1 MSTNTPRFSVIV
13 TNYNYADYLQA
24 AVESVLAQT
33 VRDFEVIIVDDGSTD
48 GSHALI
54 ERLCKADP
62 RVRACYQGN
71 SGQAGAFNRGFDEC
85 RGRIICL
92 MDADDLWMPHK
103 LERVGRAFSEARG
116 AALVQHQMLVLR
128 PGRKHCPRYRETLVS
143 GIVLDKIARL
153 REFDYYVP
161 TSGLALP
168 RAVVK
173 KISPIP
179 SQLRICA
186 DAFVT
191 RAAMAHGRL
200 HSIDVPLAYYRVHG
214 NNNWVENSAR
224 QNPKAL
230 IDEILW
236 LVLDHYRANGV
247 EGVLERRPAIAAPAA
262 KPAPTPPAPPRVKHE
277 SWLMANVAVR
287 RMREL
292 KKKYRRIALY
302 GAGAHTT
309 WLMDLL
315 SATDTF
321 PSRMPE
327 IVAVLDH
334 MAETRPQVAGF
345 TVQRPQD
352 VPSSTFDA
360 IVLSTSCF
368 QVPMR
373 KRLRAVYK
381 RPTMI
386 DLFEGLPTEWFA
398 PISGDDYLAAIGK
411 RRKTPRRP
419 KPAKKTSSQKTASQ
433 KTASPKMASLKSTSE
448 RSTRRPPRA
457 A

>member
-1 MSTNTPRFSVIV
+1 MSTKTPRFSVIV
-13 TNYNYADYLQA
+13 TNYNYAGYLQA

-33 VRDFEVIIVDDGSTD
+33 VRDFEVIVVDDGSTD
-48 GSHALI
+48 GSQAVI
-54 ERLCKADP
+54 ERLCKADR
-62 RVRACYQGN
+62 RVRACFQPN
-71 SGQAGAFNRGFDEC
+71 SGQAGAFNRGFAEC

-128 PGRKHCPRYRETLVS
+128 PGRKYCPRYRETLIS

-153 REFDYYVP
+153 REFDYFVP

-168 RAVVK
+168 RSVVK

-179 SQLRICA
+179 GHLRICA
-186 DAFVT
+186 DAYVT

-200 HSIDVPLAYYRVHG
+200 HSIDVPLAHYRVHG
-214 NNNWVENSAR
+214 NNNWVENPVR

-236 LVLDHYRANGV
+236 LVLDHYRDNGV
-247 EGVLERRPAIAAPAA
+247 DGVLERRAPVAAPTTKA
-262 KPAPTPPAPPRVKHE
+262 PAPPIPPATPRVKHE

-287 RMREL
+287 RMRAL
-292 KKKYRRIALY
+292 KRKYPRIALY
-302 GAGAHTT
+302 GAGAHTA
-309 WLMDLL
+309 WLMDML
-315 SATDTF
+315 SATNTF
-321 PSRMPE
+321 PAKMPE

-334 MAETRPQVAGF
+334 MAETRPPVAGF

-352 VPSSTFDA
+352 VPASTFDA
-360 IVLSTSCF
+360 IVLSTSRF

-386 DLFEGLPTEWFA
+386 DLFDGLPGEWFA

-411 RRKTPRRP
+411 RRTTPRRR
-419 KPAKKTSSQKTASQ
+419 KPPQKIASHCSTSQK
-433 KTASPKMASLKSTSE
+433 
-448 RSTRRPPRA
+448 STRRTPRA

>member
-1 MSTNTPRFSVIV
+1 MPTNTPRFSVIV
-13 TNYNYADYLQA
+13 TNYNYADYLQS

-33 VRDFEVIIVDDGSTD
+33 VRDFEVVIVDDGSTD
-48 GSHALI
+48 GSHAVI

-62 RVRACYQGN
+62 RVRACFQAN
-71 SGQAGAFNRGFDEC
+71 SGQAGAFNRGFDAC

-92 MDADDLWMPHK
+92 MDADDLWMANK
-103 LERVGRAFSEARG
+103 LERVGKAFAEARG

-143 GIVLDKIARL
+143 GVVLDKIAKL
-153 REFDYYVP
+153 CEFDFYVP
-161 TSGLALP
+161 TSGLALA

-173 KISPIP
+173 KIAPIP
-179 SQLRICA
+179 SHLRICA
-186 DAFVT
+186 DAYVT

-214 NNNWVENSAR
+214 NNNWVENPGR

-247 EGVLERRPAIAAPAA
+247 EGVLERRAPATAPSA
-262 KPAPTPPAPPRVKHE
+262 KPVAPPAPPRVKHE

-321 PSRMPE
+321 PSKMPE

-334 MAETRPQVAGF
+334 MAETRPEVAGF
-345 TVQRPQD
+345 RVQRPQD
-352 VPSSTFDA
+352 VSASTFDA

-373 KRLRAVYK
+373 KRLRAVYG

-411 RRKTPRRP
+411 RRRKPRQPSAP
-419 KPAKKTSSQKTASQ
+419 KKSSSQTAS
-433 KTASPKMASLKSTSE
+433 AKMASLKSAAD
-448 RSTRRPPRA
+448 RSTRRTPRA